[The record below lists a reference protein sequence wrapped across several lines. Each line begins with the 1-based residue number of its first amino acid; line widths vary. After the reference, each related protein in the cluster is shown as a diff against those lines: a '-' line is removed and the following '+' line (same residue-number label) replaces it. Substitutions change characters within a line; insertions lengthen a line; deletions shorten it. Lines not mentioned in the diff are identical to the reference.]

1 MAPKAMKVMKA
12 MKAMKGTFANFK
24 TKKVLKKAKAMKAT
38 KKAKAMKAQEGDY
51 EKTVVFVKSWNS
63 RAEGRYRKWHLTELK
78 NVAGIVT
85 EVWTGILKTEFA

>member
-38 KKAKAMKAQEGDY
+38 KANEKKQDHH

-63 RAEGRYRKWHLTELK
+63 SAEGRYRNWHLTELK

-85 EVWTGILKTEFA
+85 DVWTGILKTEWA